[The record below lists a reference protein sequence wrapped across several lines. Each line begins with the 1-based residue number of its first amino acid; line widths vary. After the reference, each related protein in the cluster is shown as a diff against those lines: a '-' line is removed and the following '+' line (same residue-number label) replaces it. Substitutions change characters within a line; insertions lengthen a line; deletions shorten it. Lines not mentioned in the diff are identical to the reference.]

1 MASRGFFAPEPAPG
15 SARGPLRPL
24 NNAQQLEAS
33 PAVGGLPAKSR
44 PAGISRWQASPPDNA
59 ALYGASPTAY
69 AYQAAPVAEP
79 AQAQESP
86 PPPSAL
92 EALQSE
98 CSALRERLMNSET
111 ECTEALLYISTLQ
124 EEAAELRGAA
134 TTQQL
139 GWLAE
144 ALGAE
149 ALARAE
155 AESEAAARKAA
166 EASCAELEGRL
177 AEALQATVELETEL
191 ANVWEARVGG
201 GPSPASNQASDD
213 SHSEEARALR
223 AESSSLRA
231 ENERLRAQVAAFGAA
246 PAELEKAKER
256 GRKYKSL
263 ARELHSR
270 LRQLTLSHC
279 EELAVVR
286 AQLRTAYTAAA
297 ATSASPPLV
306 TPTTRR

>member
-33 PAVGGLPAKSR
+33 PADGGLPTKSR
-44 PAGISRWQASPPDNA
+44 PAGIGRWQASPPDNA

-69 AYQAAPVAEP
+69 AYQAAPAAEP

-86 PPPSAL
+86 PPPSEL
-92 EALQSE
+92 EAAQSE
-98 CSALRERLMNSET
+98 CAALRARLENSET

-191 ANVWEARVGG
+191 ANVWEERVGG
-201 GPSPASNQASDD
+201 GASPASNQAADD
-213 SHSEEARALR
+213 SNSEEARA
-223 AESSSLRA
+223 LRA
-231 ENERLRAQVAAFGAA
+231 ENERLRAQVAAFGSA

-297 ATSASPPLV
+297 ASSASPPLV